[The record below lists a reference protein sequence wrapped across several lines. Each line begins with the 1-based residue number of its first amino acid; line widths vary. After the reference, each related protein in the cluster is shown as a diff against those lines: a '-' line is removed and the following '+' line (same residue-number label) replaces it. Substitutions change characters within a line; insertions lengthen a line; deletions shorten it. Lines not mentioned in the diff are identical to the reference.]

1 MLHITF
7 VRQDQIYHNIGP
19 IRQIQ
24 LWLEYLCII
33 IIIVLRQD
41 KTRSCHHSP
50 SSFQTYVGKCYPRKL
65 KIVFQVNL
73 GKIYP
78 QKIRMIFQEYLG
90 QIFSRNLRIIFE
102 DNLGKIS
109 GGLQRREL
117 ISYAEAPARP
127 GISF

>member
-1 MLHITF
+1 M
-7 VRQDQIYHNIGP
+7 
-19 IRQIQ
+19 
-24 LWLEYLCII
+24 
-33 IIIVLRQD
+33 
-41 KTRSCHHSP
+41 
-50 SSFQTYVGKCYPRKL
+50 

-127 GISF
+127 GISFWLSADDEDYDYDDDDDDEEEDGNYVGDDDDAH